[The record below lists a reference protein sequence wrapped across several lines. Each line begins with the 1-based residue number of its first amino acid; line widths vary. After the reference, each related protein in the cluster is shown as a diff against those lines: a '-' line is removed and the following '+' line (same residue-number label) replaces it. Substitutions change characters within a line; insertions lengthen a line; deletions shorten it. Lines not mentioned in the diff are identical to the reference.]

1 MQIARPGFLGEPRFL
16 ENLHKDCLIWRK
28 APNLEVP
35 RLPGLVP
42 RAQIPNKI
50 AAYNITNKILNI
62 I

>member
-50 AAYNITNKILNI
+50 AAYNI
-62 I
+62 